1 TAMAKKNGKVYE
13 NPFEG
18 IQTPD
23 RYTLVLKLNNPDQN
37 FPMLLAHG
45 PAAAVAREVIEKYK
59 DKAGWV
65 MSKPVGTGPYVLSR
79 WTPGSRIILKPNPA
93 YRGFVWNYKANSAED
108 QAIVSA

>member
-1 TAMAKKNGKVYE
+1 MLDGRIKGWKHGQPWRKNGKVYE

-65 MSKPVGTGPYVLSR
+65 MSKPVGTGPYVYLVAGHRDHALS
-79 WTPGSRIILKPNPA
+79 
-93 YRGFVWNYKANSAED
+93 
-108 QAIVSA
+108 